1 MNNFIDIKNKIQESK
16 NIVVTAHVNPDGDA
30 IGAGLALTLGLKK
43 IGKSVRFVLQDNPP
57 SNVGFLK
64 KISLAEVYDENGIY
78 DNDLTISV
86 DCATLE
92 RLGNTKELLENR
104 VSINIDHHISNT
116 LFADINYVENISST
130 SEIIYSFLRFLE
142 VEIDIDMGECLYT
155 GLVND
160 TGNFQ
165 HDNVTEK
172 TFQMAGY
179 LKSIGV
185 NNSKVVREFF
195 NTRSFSAIKLTGK
208 AMYEM
213 KFNKEKKLAYY
224 FMSKESLE
232 EFQGK
237 KEDTEGIVEKLLSL
251 KDAEVSLFL
260 REDKKGVI
268 KGSMRS
274 KHDIDVNKIAG
285 LFNGGGHIKAAG
297 FTSELPSEEII
308 DIVLNNL

>member
-92 RLGNTKELLENR
+92 RLGNTKKLLENR

-195 NTRSFSAIKLTGK
+195 NTRSFSAIKLIGK